1 MLPVP
6 LVVTIAFA
14 ALYAVIGGVLGILS
28 GWLTA
33 LALKSPRRLKVDAGL
48 GSAGFLLGGF
58 ISFVMPWHTNTITYE
73 LSGGTHVTSTMNN
86 YQHPERVAVVVAI
99 ILPILYEL
107 YRKRLHA
114 NG

>member
-1 MLPVP
+1 
-6 LVVTIAFA
+6 
-14 ALYAVIGGVLGILS
+14 
-28 GWLTA
+28 
-33 LALKSPRRLKVDAGL
+33 
-48 GSAGFLLGGF
+48 
-58 ISFVMPWHTNTITYE
+58 MPWHTNTITYE

-114 NG
+114 NS